1 MTTATPQQTIAQAL
15 QTLTQN
21 NPHATDGKWLE
32 SLTIAAA
39 PHIREWDVSDA
50 YSWAGWPEREER
62 LGLGPQDIGID
73 VVAKRRA
80 DGGYIAIQCK
90 ARQLDAAG
98 KGADIARNEIANFAA
113 VSSVEKSFW
122 AERWLVTNGAN
133 EIGQIAKP
141 LIDDPE
147 LPIKVVNIHADLI
160 AQAAAAAQ
168 DDPVPHDPADPPRQT
183 RQQMQDEA
191 VSESV
196 RLLQEHAE
204 SDSGGLPK
212 GQARGRLILPCG
224 TGKTRISLR
233 IVETLTPPGELSIA
247 LCPSIAL
254 VAQIRRE
261 YLQHAQAPIRA
272 LAVCSDQTAGYD
284 PKKENSR
291 DTGRDPW
298 VDNSNVS
305 ASEVKGM
312 VTTDADVIAEWMR
325 QGQGGERASVIF
337 GTYQS
342 GSRIAEALKQAGVT
356 ARVLIAD
363 EAHRTAGLRRKRSR
377 AKGGVLSDTERR
389 IRDFTLCHD
398 NAAFPAT
405 YRVYQTA
412 TPRIY
417 DTTKASG
424 GKSEDYVVRTMDDE
438 TVFGVELYRK
448 SYREAVQNGW
458 LSDYRIIALGIND
471 HDAYQAANT
480 LAANTQ
486 SKGRRALTSTDF
498 LRGLAFTLA
507 IGGAT
512 RGEEQGS
519 APINSVIAF
528 MNTVDKSKNMAADLQ
543 TGVVREWLAKWMAE
557 NRQGIPAADFT
568 LRHLDASNN
577 VASRENAKRQ
587 LAEANADKPHG
598 IINVGIFGEGTD
610 SPSLSAVAFLEPRK
624 SPIDVIQAVGRA
636 MRIAPDKRMGYIICP
651 ILIPPNADPESWLS
665 SSNMDEGWQEL
676 GQILL
681 ALRAHDQRIED
692 NLADLLDLYIPPEP
706 EYERVIVGIAQGES
720 KRIAYREHIGK
731 PGSVELAIERVLNN
745 ESGVL
750 QEFAPINPLPPQPD
764 SASSI
769 AETPQAPYPSAS
781 EPQPADVAPTDAA
794 NPGAFTYDNAPP
806 DDAQPAPDADA
817 AQPPPIEFTRI
828 VTGKKNPDGSNEI
841 RANSVARQR
850 PAPNDGLRG
859 AVDIPKSKT
868 KARNMINKGEGV
880 RVNPKTRR
888 TKDEVANESA
898 KQAMLKINWD
908 EYGNAITLNLL
919 AKSGLTGNRVI
930 RDLNILETS
939 VNEAAHHLRA
949 DDLQPALD
957 KHFQLDNLDSAK
969 RGKQADGCV
978 TAALL
983 MMNAAMLHQRI
994 ANGQWLSN
1002 ITDLAA
1008 LKNSPNIA
1016 RAILRQWHRI
1026 ISHDFKPVLQPAV
1039 EVIEAIE
1046 DTGKLAGLERALRH
1060 LAAEAERI
1068 AETYADMGADHA
1080 GPLFNRVM
1088 GNQASDGAFFTRPV
1102 AASIAAR
1109 LTLDACGAQD
1119 WTSPDVWR
1127 AHKTIDLA
1135 CGSGTLLA
1143 AMLADMKRRAKAQ
1156 GASPAKLASLQKIAV
1171 EDAIKGFDI
1180 NPVSLQLAASQL
1192 TADNSDIR
1200 YSQMGLY
1207 QMPYGPRQDGMGTV
1221 SAGTLELLGQS
1232 RIARAAGAMNLGDD
1246 KIGSQSVWNP
1256 QDNAELEDAVTA
1268 AKDARVVIMNPP
1280 FTNRATRMGEKF
1292 PKETQRAL
1300 RNRVDAMEQALIRSD
1315 AELQDF
1321 VDKKTI
1327 EPLFTALADKCVNKQ
1342 DGVFTMINPTVTLCI
1357 PSSLGKRRILAQR
1370 YHIHTILTSHQAD
1383 NINLS
1388 QNTAINESIIVA
1400 ARHNG
1405 ATPPTRIIN
1414 LDRFPMDDDETAD
1427 LHACLAKCETGAIPN
1442 GWGEVAYWPAERIE
1456 AGDWTAAIWRS
1467 SELAE
1472 AAARFANDSSM
1483 PTLNQLNL
1491 TPNHTGRDLS
1501 SKFSRVASNL
1511 PDAIPVLDSK
1521 GSAAQI
1527 HIQSQPDQWWMPK
1540 NLDESVREA
1549 NGGTYPDTDKILRKA
1564 GYFLITAGQRN
1575 NSGRLTAVA
1584 GDEKYV
1590 GSGWMPISGLSPTQ
1604 AKALAVFINS
1614 TPGRLQLMRN
1624 QGKTLEFPI
1633 YNPSATG
1640 NIRIPDLSDAVV
1652 VSRLAACWER
1662 TRAMPVPQFRA
1673 GECAVRRIW
1682 DDAVADLVGMSLY
1695 DLDLLRGLL
1704 HQEPHVRGLG
1714 YAQYA
1719 DAAEL
1724 PPAGDPAL
1732 IPHLTAERQV
1742 EAYALAREIWA
1753 LWAADA
1759 PDGADDALY
1768 DHLEDTLLGET
1779 YGLSDDQVTDVLR
1792 ALRLIHATDEEE
1804 DAALAHMAYQ
1814 TREEDMKDRGTMEDL
1829 RRIFR
1834 ELDANRT

>member
-1 MTTATPQQTIAQAL
+1 MTTANPQQTIAQAL
-15 QTLTQN
+15 QTLDHN
-21 NPHATDGKWLE
+21 NPNATDGKWLE
-32 SLTIAAA
+32 SLTIDAA

-50 YSWAGWPEREER
+50 YSWAGWPEREAA

-90 ARQLDAAG
+90 ARQLDASG

-133 EIGQIAKP
+133 EVGQIAKP

-160 AQAAAAAQ
+160 AQAASAAQ
-168 DDPVPHDPADPPRQT
+168 DEPFPHDAADPPRQT

-191 VSESV
+191 VAESV
-196 RLLQEHAE
+196 RLLQEHAQ
-204 SDSGGLPK
+204 SDSGGLPR

-342 GSRIAEALKQAGVT
+342 GSRIAEALKQAGIT

-377 AKGGVLSDTERR
+377 AKGGVLSDTEQR

-417 DTTKASG
+417 DTTKASA
-424 GKSEDYVVRTMDDE
+424 GKSDDYVVRTMDDE

-587 LAEANADKPHG
+587 LAEADADNPHG

-636 MRIAPDKRMGYIICP
+636 MRIAPDKQIGYIICP
-651 ILIPPNADPESWLS
+651 IVIPPTVDPERWLS
-665 SSNMDEGWQEL
+665 TSNMDEGWREL

-720 KRIAYREHIGK
+720 RRIDYREHTGK
-731 PGSVELAIERVLNN
+731 PGEVELAIERVLDK

-750 QEFAPINPLPPQPD
+750 QEFAPINPLPPV
-764 SASSI
+764 
-769 AETPQAPYPSAS
+769 S
-781 EPQPADVAPTDAA
+781 EPQASYSATSDAPPAD
-794 NPGAFTYDNAPP
+794 G
-806 DDAQPAPDADA
+806 QPDADVPL
-817 AQPPPIEFTRI
+817 PPSIEFTSI
-828 VTGKKNPDGSNEI
+828 YTGKKNPDGSNEI
-841 RANSVARQR
+841 RANSVVRQK
-850 PAPNDGLRG
+850 PANDGLRG
-859 AVDIPKSKT
+859 EVDIRKSKA
-868 KARNMINKGEGV
+868 KANNMINKGEGV

-888 TKDEVANESA
+888 TKDEIANESA

-908 EYGNAITLNLL
+908 EYGNAITVNLL

-939 VNEAAHHLRA
+939 VNEAARHLR
-949 DDLQPALD
+949 DEELQPALD
-957 KHFQLDNLDSAK
+957 RHFGMHNLKAQQEDND
-969 RGKQADGCV
+969 GKKGKAADGCV

-983 MMNAAMLHQRI
+983 IMNAAMLHQRI

-1002 ITDLAA
+1002 ITDLSEI
-1008 LKNSPNIA
+1008 KNQPDISIS
-1016 RAILRQWHRI
+1016 RVILRQWYRI
-1026 ISHDFKPVLQPAV
+1026 MNRDFKPVLQPAV
-1039 EVIEAIE
+1039 DVIEAIE
-1046 DTGKLAGLERALRH
+1046 DTGKLSGLGKALRH
-1060 LAAEAERI
+1060 LTTEAERI

-1088 GNQASDGAFFTRPV
+1088 GNQASDGAFFTRPP

-1109 LTLDACGAQD
+1109 LTLDACGSQD
-1119 WTSPDVWR
+1119 WTNPDVWR
-1127 AHKTIDLA
+1127 DHKTIDLA

-1143 AMLADMKRRAKAQ
+1143 AMLADMKRRAKEQ
-1156 GASPAKLASLQKIAV
+1156 GASAAQVADLQQLAV
-1171 EDAIKGFDI
+1171 EDALKGFDI

-1192 TADNSDIR
+1192 TADNHDIR
-1200 YSQMGLY
+1200 YREMGLH
-1207 QMPYGPRQDGMGTV
+1207 QMPYGPQQDGTGTV
-1221 SAGTLELLGQS
+1221 YAGTLELLGQS
-1232 RIARAAGAMNLGDD
+1232 GIVRAAGAMDLGDD
-1246 KIGSQSVWNP
+1246 NIASQNIWNR
-1256 QDNAELEDAVTA
+1256 QNSAELQDAVDA
-1268 AKDARVVIMNPP
+1268 AQNARMVIMNPP
-1280 FTNRATRMGEKF
+1280 FTSRAKMGEKF
-1292 PKETQRAL
+1292 PSETKKAL
-1300 RNRVDAMEQALIRSD
+1300 RNRADVLEQGLVNSD
-1315 AELQDF
+1315 PELKEF
-1321 VDKKTI
+1321 VDRNALA
-1327 EPLFTALADKCVNKQ
+1327 PLFVALADKCARET
-1342 DGVFTMINPTVTLCI
+1342 DGVMTMIHPTIALSNPSGLDE
-1357 PSSLGKRRILAQR
+1357 RRILAR
-1370 YHIHTILTSHQAD
+1370 RWHIHTILTSYQPR

-1388 QNTAINESIIVA
+1388 QDTTINESIVVA
-1400 ARHNG
+1400 TRHDG
-1405 ATPPTRIIN
+1405 AKPPTRVIN
-1414 LDRFPMDDDETAD
+1414 LDRFPIDDDEAAD
-1427 LHACLAKCETGAIPN
+1427 LHACLAKCEVGAIAN
-1442 GWGEVAYWPAERIE
+1442 GWGEVSQWPAERIE
-1456 AGDWTAAIWRS
+1456 AGDWTAALWRS
-1467 SELAE
+1467 PELAQ
-1472 AAARFANDSSM
+1472 AAARFANHESM
-1483 PTLNQLNL
+1483 QTMGSAGISPVRTTQPLNAF
-1491 TPNHTGRDLS
+1491 HERITGS
-1501 SKFSRVASNL
+1501 
-1511 PDAIPVLDSK
+1511 IPGSFPVIDSK
-1521 GSAAQI
+1521 GTDGQRW
-1527 HIQSQPDQWWMPK
+1527 IQSRPDEHWIPK
-1540 NLDESVREA
+1540 NYDERIREA
-1549 NGGTYPDTDKILRKA
+1549 NGGIHPEAEKILRKA
-1564 GYFLITAGQRN
+1564 GYLLITAGQRN
-1575 NSGRLTAVA
+1575 DSGRLTAVA

-1590 GSGWMPISGLSPTQ
+1590 GNGWLPVNGLSPTQ

-1624 QGKTLEFPI
+1624 QGTTLEFPL
-1633 YNPSATG
+1633 YNPLG
-1640 NIRIPDLSDAVV
+1640 IRNIRIPDLSDAVV

-1662 TRAMPVPQFRA
+1662 TKAMPVPQFRA

-1682 DDAVADLVGMSLY
+1682 DESVASALGWDFFELER
-1695 DLDLLRGLL
+1695 LRLLL

-1724 PPAGDPAL
+1724 PPAGEVAL

-1742 EAYALAREIWA
+1742 EAYALADQIHAIWA
-1753 LWAADA
+1753 SDA

-1768 DHLEDTLLGET
+1768 DRLEDTLLGET

-1804 DAALAHMAYQ
+1804 DAALIRSIEEAPPED
-1814 TREEDMKDRGTMEDL
+1814 RERLGAEALYEILREWRAEDEAGADADRD
-1829 RRIFR
+1829 
-1834 ELDANRT
+1834 

>member
-1 MTTATPQQTIAQAL
+1 MTTATSQQTIAQAL
-15 QTLTQN
+15 QALDEN
-21 NPHATDGKWLE
+21 NPNATDGKWLE
-32 SLTIAAA
+32 SLTIDAA

-50 YSWAGWPEREER
+50 YSWAGWPEREAA

-90 ARQLDAAG
+90 ARQLDASG

-168 DDPVPHDPADPPRQT
+168 DEPVPHDDADPPRQT

-196 RLLQEHAE
+196 RLLQEHAR

-312 VTTDADVIAEWMR
+312 VTTDADEIAEWMR

-342 GSRIAEALKQAGVT
+342 GSRIAEALKQAGIT

-377 AKGGVLSDTERR
+377 AKGGVLSDTEQR

-417 DTTKASG
+417 DTTKASA
-424 GKSEDYVVRTMDDE
+424 GKSDDYVVRTMDDE

-587 LAEANADKPHG
+587 LAEADADNPHG

-764 SASSI
+764 SAAGNAAASAI
-769 AETPQAPYPSAS
+769 AEQPQAPYSAAS
-781 EPQPADVAPTDAA
+781 DAA
-794 NPGAFTYDNAPP
+794 PV
-806 DDAQPAPDADA
+806 APDADA

-850 PAPNDGLRG
+850 PATNDGLRG
-859 AVDIPKSKT
+859 AVDITKSKT

-880 RVNPKTRR
+880 RVNPKARR

-939 VNEAAHHLRA
+939 VNEAARHLREEE
-949 DDLQPALD
+949 LQPALD
-957 KHFQLDNLDSAK
+957 RHFQLDNLDSAK

-1127 AHKTIDLA
+1127 EHKTIDLA

-1221 SAGTLELLGQS
+1221 AAGTLELLGQS
-1232 RIARAAGAMNLGDD
+1232 RIARAAGAMDLGDD

-1268 AKDARVVIMNPP
+1268 AQNARVVIMNPP
-1280 FTNRATRMGEKF
+1280 FTSRAKMGEKF
-1292 PKETQRAL
+1292 TPETKAAL
-1300 RNRVDAMEQALIRSD
+1300 RNRADALEQRLVNSDPAL
-1315 AELQDF
+1315 QNF
-1321 VDKKTI
+1321 VDKGAL
-1327 EPLFTALADKCVNKQ
+1327 EPLFTALADKCASAQ
-1342 DGVFTMINPTVTLCI
+1342 DGVFTMINPTVALCA
-1357 PSSLGKRRILAQR
+1357 PSSLNKRRILAQR
-1370 YHIHTILTSHQAD
+1370 WRIHTILTSHQPR
-1383 NINLS
+1383 NIYLS
-1388 QNTAINESIIVA
+1388 QNTNINESIIVA
-1400 ARHNG
+1400 TRRNG
-1405 ATPPTRIIN
+1405 ANPPTRIIS
-1414 LDRFPMDDDETAD
+1414 LDRFPIDETETAEF
-1427 LHACLAKCETGAIPN
+1427 HRCLSECETGVIAN
-1442 GWGEVAYWPAERIE
+1442 GWGEVSYWPAERI
-1456 AGDWTAAIWRS
+1456 ATGDWTGAIWRS
-1467 SELAE
+1467 PELAE
-1472 AAARFANDSSM
+1472 AAARFANDSGM
-1483 PTLNQLNL
+1483 PTLSQLNL
-1491 TPNHTGRDLS
+1491 LPNQTGRELTA
-1501 SKFSRVASNL
+1501 KYTRAEGNL
-1511 PDAIPVLDSK
+1511 PGAMPVLDSK
-1521 GSAAQI
+1521 GADGQTR
-1527 HIQSQPDQWWMPK
+1527 IQSDPDGYWMPK
-1540 NLDESVREA
+1540 PHISME
-1549 NGGTYPDTDKILRKA
+1549 TDALPRKA
-1564 GYFLITAGQRN
+1564 SHFLITGGQD
-1575 NSGRLTAVA
+1575 NSTARLTAIA
-1584 GDEKYV
+1584 DDTKYI
-1590 GSGWMPISGLSPTQ
+1590 GNGWMPIAGLSAAQ

-1624 QGKTLEFPI
+1624 QGRKLEFPMYI
-1633 YNPSATG
+1633 AAGIG

-1652 VSRLAACWER
+1652 ASRLAACWER
-1662 TRAMPVPQFRA
+1662 TKAMPVPQFRA

-1682 DDAVADLVGMSLY
+1682 DESVASALGWDFFELER
-1695 DLDLLRGLL
+1695 LRLLL

-1724 PPAGDPAL
+1724 PPAGDPSL

-1742 EAYALAREIWA
+1742 EAAALADQIHAIWA
-1753 LWAADA
+1753 SDA
-1759 PDGADDALY
+1759 PDGADDDDAYHYATHELY
-1768 DHLEDTLLGET
+1768 DRIDALLGET
-1779 YGLSDDQVTDVLR
+1779 YGLSDDQVTDVER

-1804 DAALAHMAYQ
+1804 DAAIGRALEASKNDPTNERLGPEALYEILREW
-1814 TREEDMKDRGTMEDL
+1814 REEDE
-1829 RRIFR
+1829 
-1834 ELDANRT
+1834 ANRDAGRY

>member
-1 MTTATPQQTIAQAL
+1 MTTTTPQQTIAQAL
-15 QTLTQN
+15 QTLDHN
-21 NPHATDGKWLE
+21 NPRATDGKWLE
-32 SLTIAAA
+32 GLTIAAA

-50 YSWAGWPEREER
+50 YSWAGWPEREAL

-73 VVAKRRA
+73 VVARRRA
-80 DGGYIAIQCK
+80 DGGYVAIQCK
-90 ARQLDAAG
+90 ARQLDASG
-98 KGADIARNEIANFAA
+98 KGADIARNEIAKFAA
-113 VSSVEKSFW
+113 ASSVNKSFW

-133 EIGQIAKP
+133 ETADLAKS
-141 LIDDPE
+141 LIDDPD

-168 DDPVPHDPADPPRQT
+168 DEPLPRDPADPPRQT

-191 VSESV
+191 VAESV
-196 RLLQEHAE
+196 RLLREHAE
-204 SDSGGLPK
+204 SESGGLPM

-261 YLQHAQAPIRA
+261 YLQHAQTPIRA
-272 LAVCSDQTAGYD
+272 LAVCSDETAGYA
-284 PKKENSR
+284 PAKESSR
-291 DTGRDPW
+291 DTARDPW

-312 VTTDADVIAEWMR
+312 VTTDADAIAEWMR
-325 QGQGGERASVIF
+325 QGQGGEQVSVIF

-342 GSRIAEALKQAGVT
+342 GSRIAEALTQAGVT

-398 NAAFPAT
+398 NAAFPAA

-417 DTTKASG
+417 DTTKVAAG
-424 GKSEDYVVRTMDDE
+424 RAEDYVVRTMDDE
-438 TVFGVELYRK
+438 TIFGVELYRK

-471 HDAYQAANT
+471 ADAYQAANT

-512 RGEEQGS
+512 RGEERGN
-519 APINSVIAF
+519 AAINSVIAF

-543 TGVVREWLAKWMAE
+543 SPVVREWLDKWMGD
-557 NRQGIPAADFT
+557 NRPGNPAADFA
-568 LRHLDASNN
+568 LQHLDASNN

-587 LAEANADKPHG
+587 LAEANPDNPHG

-665 SSNMDEGWQEL
+665 SSDMDEGWQEL

-692 NLADLLDLYIPPEP
+692 NLADLLELYIPPEP

-720 KRIAYREHIGK
+720 KRIAYREHTGK
-731 PGSVELAIERVLNN
+731 PGEAELAIARVLDQ

-764 SASSI
+764 SAAGSAGNAGNAADRAI
-769 AETPQAPYPSAS
+769 AEQPQAPYSAAS
-781 EPQPADVAPTDAA
+781 DAAASDANAAPTL
-794 NPGAFTYDNAPP
+794 
-806 DDAQPAPDADA
+806 
-817 AQPPPIEFTRI
+817 EFTRI

-841 RANSVARQR
+841 RANSVARQK
-850 PAPNDGLRG
+850 PANDGMRG
-859 AVDIPKSKT
+859 DVDIRKSKD

-880 RVNPKTRR
+880 RVAPKPRR
-888 TKDEVANESA
+888 TKAEIANDSA
-898 KQAMLKINWD
+898 KQALLKINWD

-930 RDLNILETS
+930 RDLNILETG

-983 MMNAAMLHQRI
+983 IMNAAMLHQRI

-1008 LKNSPNIA
+1008 IKNSPNIA
-1016 RAILRQWHRI
+1016 RETLRQWHRI

-1060 LAAEAERI
+1060 LTAEAERI

-1109 LTLDACGAQD
+1109 LTLDACGDQD

-1127 AHKTIDLA
+1127 EHKTIDLA

-1156 GASPAKLASLQKIAV
+1156 GASPAKLASLQKLGV

-1200 YSQMGLY
+1200 YSRMGLY
-1207 QMPYGPRQDGMGTV
+1207 QMPYGPRRDGIGTV
-1221 SAGTLELLGQS
+1221 SAGALELLGQS
-1232 RIARAAGAMNLGDD
+1232 AIAPRAAEMDLGEERVA
-1246 KIGSQSVWNP
+1246 SQSVWHP
-1256 QDNAELEDAVTA
+1256 QDNAELEDAVDA

-1280 FTNRATRMGEKF
+1280 FTNRVRMGEKF
-1292 PKETQRAL
+1292 TKETQLAL
-1300 RNRVDAMEQALIRSD
+1300 RNRADALEETLIRGD
-1315 AELQDF
+1315 VELRDF
-1321 VDKKTI
+1321 VDKNSI
-1327 EPLFTALADKCVNKQ
+1327 APLFVALADKCARET
-1342 DGVFTMINPTVTLCI
+1342 DGVLTMIHPTIALSNPSGLDE
-1357 PSSLGKRRILAQR
+1357 RRILAQR
-1370 YHIHTILTSHQAD
+1370 YHIHTILSCHQAG
-1383 NINLS
+1383 NVNLS
-1388 QNTAINESIIVA
+1388 QNAGINESIFVA
-1400 ARHNG
+1400 TRHNG
-1405 ATPPTRIIN
+1405 DKPPTRIIN
-1414 LDRFPMDDDETAD
+1414 LDRLPMDEDEAAD
-1427 LHACLAKCETGAIPN
+1427 LHACLANCETGAIDN
-1442 GWGEVAYWPAERIE
+1442 GWGEVSHWPAERIA

-1467 SELAE
+1467 PELAE
-1472 AAARFANDSSM
+1472 AAARFADDVSMQTIADSGLS
-1483 PTLNQLNL
+1483 PAA
-1491 TPNHTGRDLS
+1491 TGQSLRGSFERADYG
-1501 SKFSRVASNL
+1501 
-1511 PDAIPVLDSK
+1511 IPGAFPILKSK
-1521 GSAAQI
+1521 GSDAQF
-1527 HIQSQPDQWWMPK
+1527 HIQSQPDEHWIPK
-1540 NLDESVREA
+1540 KRDERIREA
-1549 NGGTYPDTDKILRKA
+1549 NGGTYPEADKMLSKA
-1564 GYFLITAGQRN
+1564 GYLLITAGQN
-1575 NSGRLTAVA
+1575 NSTARLIAIA

-1590 GSGWMPISGLSPTQ
+1590 GNGWMPVTGLSPTQ

-1624 QGKTLEFPI
+1624 QGKTLVFPT
-1633 YNPSATG
+1633 YSVKEAA
-1640 NIRIPDLSDAVV
+1640 NIRVPDLGDAGV

-1662 TRAMPVPQFRA
+1662 TKDMPVPQFRA

-1682 DDAVADLVGMSLY
+1682 DDAVADLVGITLY
-1695 DLDLLRGLL
+1695 DMDILRQLL

-1714 YAQYA
+1714 YGQYA
-1719 DAAEL
+1719 DEAEL
-1724 PPAGDPAL
+1724 PPAGDVGL
-1732 IPHLTAERQV
+1732 IPHLSAPQQ
-1742 EAYALAREIWA
+1742 AAAAALADEIHA
-1753 LWAADA
+1753 LWAAA
-1759 PDGADDALY
+1759 PPNADDDDDYHYATHELY
-1768 DHLEDTLLGET
+1768 DRIDALLGET
-1779 YGLSDDQVTDVLR
+1779 YGLSDDQVTDVER

-1804 DAALAHMAYQ
+1804 DAALIRSIEEAPPED
-1814 TREEDMKDRGTMEDL
+1814 RETLGAEALYEILREWRAEDEAGADADRD
-1829 RRIFR
+1829 
-1834 ELDANRT
+1834 

>member
-1 MTTATPQQTIAQAL
+1 MTTANSQQIITQAL
-15 QTLTQN
+15 QTLDHN

-39 PHIREWDVSDA
+39 PHIREWDISAA
-50 YSWAGWPEREER
+50 YSWAAWPEREAL

-73 VVAKRRA
+73 VVARRRA
-80 DGGYIAIQCK
+80 DGGYVAIQCK

-98 KGADIARNEIANFAA
+98 KGADIGKDEIDKFAS
-113 VSSVEKSFW
+113 VSSRDKSFW

-133 EIGQIAKP
+133 ETGQNAKP
-141 LIDDPE
+141 IIDDPE

-168 DDPVPHDPADPPRQT
+168 DEPFPHDGGDDADPPRQT

-191 VSESV
+191 VAESV
-196 RLLQEHAE
+196 RLLREHAE
-204 SDSGGLPK
+204 SESGGLPR

-272 LAVCSDQTAGYD
+272 LAVCSDETAGYA
-284 PKKENSR
+284 PAKESSR
-291 DTGRDPW
+291 DTARDPW

-312 VTTDADVIAEWMR
+312 VTTDADAIAEWMR
-325 QGQGGERASVIF
+325 QGQDGEQVSVIF

-377 AKGGVLSDTERR
+377 AKGGVLSDTEQR

-417 DTTKASG
+417 DTTKVAAG
-424 GKSEDYVVRTMDDE
+424 RAEDYVVRTMDDE
-438 TVFGVELYRK
+438 TIFGVELYRK

-471 HDAYQAANT
+471 ADAYQAANT
-480 LAANTQ
+480 LAANTK

-512 RGEEQGS
+512 RGEERGN
-519 APINSVIAF
+519 AAINSVIAF

-543 TGVVREWLAKWMAE
+543 SPVVREWLDKWMGD
-557 NRQGIPAADFT
+557 NRPGNPAAAFA
-568 LRHLDASNN
+568 LQHLDASNN

-587 LAEANADKPHG
+587 LAEASADNPHG

-665 SSNMDEGWQEL
+665 SSDMDEGWQEL

-692 NLADLLDLYIPPEP
+692 NLADLLELYIPPEP

-731 PGSVELAIERVLNN
+731 PGEAELAIARVLDQ

-750 QEFAPINPLPPQPD
+750 QEFAPINPLPPQPE
-764 SASSI
+764 SAAGNTGNAGSAADRAI
-769 AETPQAPYPSAS
+769 AEQPQAPYSAAS
-781 EPQPADVAPTDAA
+781 
-794 NPGAFTYDNAPP
+794 
-806 DDAQPAPDADA
+806 DDATSDADA
-817 AQPPPIEFTRI
+817 SDANAAPQPPPIEFTRI

-841 RANSVARQR
+841 RANSVARQK
-850 PAPNDGLRG
+850 PANDGMRG
-859 AVDIPKSKT
+859 DVDIRKSKD

-880 RVNPKTRR
+880 RVAPKPRR
-888 TKDEVANESA
+888 TKAEIANDSA
-898 KQAMLKINWD
+898 KQALLKINWD

-957 KHFQLDNLDSAK
+957 KHFQLDNLDATK

-983 MMNAAMLHQRI
+983 IMNAAMLHQRI

-1008 LKNSPNIA
+1008 IKNSPNIA
-1016 RAILRQWHRI
+1016 RETLRQWHRI

-1060 LAAEAERI
+1060 LTAEAERI

-1109 LTLDACGAQD
+1109 LTLDACGDQD

-1127 AHKTIDLA
+1127 EHKTIDLA

-1156 GASPAKLASLQKIAV
+1156 GASPAKLAALQKLGV

-1192 TADNSDIR
+1192 TAANSDIR
-1200 YSQMGLY
+1200 YSRMGLY
-1207 QMPYGPRQDGMGTV
+1207 QMPYGPRRDGMGTV
-1221 SAGTLELLGQS
+1221 SAGTLELFGQS
-1232 RIARAAGAMNLGDD
+1232 RIARVTGAMDLGDD
-1246 KIGSQSVWNP
+1246 LIGSQSVWNR
-1256 QDNAELEDAVTA
+1256 QDNAEFEDAVDA
-1268 AKDARVVIMNPP
+1268 AQNARIVIMNPP
-1280 FTNRATRMGEKF
+1280 FTSRAKMGEKF
-1292 PKETQRAL
+1292 PPQTKAAL
-1300 RNRVDAMEQALIRSD
+1300 RNRADALEQKLVSSD
-1315 AELQDF
+1315 FELRDF
-1321 VDKKTI
+1321 VDKGAL
-1327 EPLFTALADKCVNKQ
+1327 EPLFTALADKCVNAH
-1342 DGVFTMINPTVTLCI
+1342 DGVFTMINPTVALCA
-1357 PSSLGKRRILAQR
+1357 PSSLEKRRILAQR
-1370 YHIHTILTSHQAD
+1370 WHIHTILTSHQAG

-1388 QNTAINESIIVA
+1388 QNTNINESVIIA
-1400 ARHNG
+1400 TRRNG
-1405 ATPPTRIIN
+1405 AAPPTRIIN
-1414 LDRFPMDDDETAD
+1414 LDRFPIDETETAD
-1427 LHACLAKCETGAIPN
+1427 FHRCLAQCETGAIAN
-1442 GWGEVAYWPAERIE
+1442 GWGEVSYWPAERIE

-1472 AAARFANDSSM
+1472 VAARFANDSAM
-1483 PTLNQLNL
+1483 RTLSELKLLPNQ
-1491 TPNHTGRDLS
+1491 TGRELTA
-1501 SKFSRVASNL
+1501 KYTRVEGNL
-1511 PDAIPVLDSK
+1511 PGAMPVLDSK
-1521 GSAAQI
+1521 GAEGQTR
-1527 HIQSQPDQWWMPK
+1527 IQSDPDGYWMPK
-1540 NLDESVREA
+1540 PHISME
-1549 NGGTYPDTDKILRKA
+1549 TDGLPRKA
-1564 GYFLITAGQRN
+1564 SHFLITGGQD
-1575 NSGRLTAVA
+1575 NSTARLTAIA
-1584 GDEKYV
+1584 DDTKYI
-1590 GSGWMPISGLSPTQ
+1590 GNGWMPIAGLSAAQ

-1624 QGKTLEFPI
+1624 QGRKLEFPMYI
-1633 YNPSATG
+1633 AAGIG
-1640 NIRIPDLSDAVV
+1640 NIRVPDLGDAVV

-1682 DDAVADLVGMSLY
+1682 DDAVADLVGITLY
-1695 DLDLLRGLL
+1695 DMDILRGLL

-1714 YAQYA
+1714 YGQYA
-1719 DAAEL
+1719 DEAEL
-1724 PPAGDPAL
+1724 PPAGEVGL
-1732 IPHLTAERQV
+1732 IPHLTAEQAGA
-1742 EAYALAREIWA
+1742 AYALAREIWA
-1753 LWAADA
+1753 LKESA
-1759 PDGADDALY
+1759 PPNALRDDAYLDATHALY
-1768 DHLEDTLLGET
+1768 ERIDVLLGET
-1779 YGLSDDQVTDVLR
+1779 YGLSDDQVTDVER

-1804 DAALAHMAYQ
+1804 DDAIGRVLAEM
-1814 TREEDMKDRGTMEDL
+1814 RDEDPSERGTLEDL

-1834 ELDANRT
+1834 EMDEESDADRN